1 VDDDPRFR
9 IEDQELDS
17 LSLQEQLADRLL
29 KQIVVNLP
37 GYCQV
42 ETPIR
47 LTLFQDVVVKDELS
61 QGFLEIVNV

>member
-1 VDDDPRFR
+1 MDDDPRFR

-42 ETPIR
+42 R
-47 LTLFQDVVVKDELS
+47 LRSGSRSSKMS
-61 QGFLEIVNV
+61 W